1 MDERC
6 LDCKPALMCE
16 NLTKE
21 VETLKTENAELKD
34 RIGKVETAQAVNE
47 EQTKMVFKILNE
59 IKQSIDKIAN
69 KIDEIE
75 SRPSKLLWGVLGT
88 VIGAIIM
95 AGIKFIGR

>member
-6 LDCKPALMCE
+6 IDCKPALMCE
-16 NLTKE
+16 NLNKE
-21 VETLKTENAELKD
+21 VESLKVENAELKV

-88 VIGAIIM
+88 LAGAIIM
-95 AGIKFIGR
+95 AGIKFIGK